1 MKRRNKEFKERKKP
15 RLLPRLTGILLVC
28 SLIVWLAGMAGATYY
43 LAMTVR
49 SAIINSAIK
58 EASDWVSYASSMAEF
73 RGVYNAAADNGG
85 GGYLS
90 WLYKDCLTPSIQL
103 IRSAGNKECLT
114 PSIQLVRSAG
124 NYVGDGGV
132 WYMDEGVWE
141 WMNVEWESFTGVYD
155 REGNPIMVNE
165 PSLLLTC
172 EDEDGGRS
180 YLYARADEG
189 LDADEYLWMYSQCRA
204 DGWLEEDG
212 HLELLELSI
221 LVESW
226 GVEPYWMSIYLRE
239 GIPNGY
245 AEADRTLEEYVPEGK
260 ELVTIEAGSARKN
273 SYSATAPVTALGRT
287 YDDLGAFLGDCVKSR
302 AENAGIMKDGLWNDT
317 LLDLIITY
325 VDTVYLGDTSS
336 ISLTEDDLEGMER
349 VLLAT
354 SIRCSP
360 LLTAMDWLKG
370 VYIITFL
377 LALIWPLAVRGMLKE
392 HVVWPLE
399 NVQSYAKNGLSAVP
413 PHPSVSYR
421 FREID
426 AVIGSYNDAA
436 EGRRLLQGENVRLT
450 RAVEYARKAEEDRRL
465 MTSNLAH
472 ELKTPLAVVHS
483 YAEGLQEHI
492 AEEKREQY
500 LDVIL
505 SETERMDSVVLDML
519 ALSRLESGKARLE
532 RTDFDLNA
540 LVRERFDALKRQAEE
555 KRLQVTLA
563 LEGEQIVYADE
574 ERIGQVVSNY
584 ASNAVRYTPEGGS
597 ITARVYRNRQET
609 VCEVENT
616 CDPLPEEALT
626 KVWES
631 FYRVSKSR
639 SQRGTGLGLTI
650 AKSIVELHGGWV
662 SVRNTGT
669 GVAFSFGLK
678 R

>member
-1 MKRRNKEFKERKKP
+1 MKRRNKEMKERKKP

-28 SLIVWLAGMAGATYY
+28 SLIVWLGGMAWATYY

-49 SAIINSAIK
+49 SAVINSAIR
-58 EASDWVSYASSMAEF
+58 EAGDWVRNASSMYDE
-73 RGVYNAAADNGG
+73 AADGG
-85 GGYLS
+85 KGGYLS
-90 WLYKDCLTPSIQL
+90 WLYKDCLTTPIQL
-103 IRSAGNKECLT
+103 IRPVS
-114 PSIQLVRSAG
+114 
-124 NYVGDGGV
+124 NYVGDEGV
-132 WYMDEGVWE
+132 WYMDGREWE

-172 EDEDGGRS
+172 EDEDGGLS
-180 YLYARADEG
+180 YFYARADEG
-189 LDADEYLWMYSQCRA
+189 LDEDKYLWMYSQCRA
-204 DGWLEEDG
+204 AGWLEEDG

-221 LVESW
+221 LVEFE
-226 GVEPYWMSIYLRE
+226 GVEPYWMPIYLRE
-239 GIPNGY
+239 GIPYNY
-245 AEADRTLEEYVPEGK
+245 AEAGQTLEEYIPEGK
-260 ELVTIEAGSARKN
+260 ALVTIEAERARKN
-273 SYSATAPVTALGRT
+273 SYSATAPVTMQDGIA

-302 AENAGIMKDGLWNDT
+302 AENAGYLEVGLWNDT
-317 LLDLIITY
+317 LFDLIFTY
-325 VDTVYLGDTSS
+325 VDTVYLGDISDA
-336 ISLTEDDLEGMER
+336 SLTEEGLESMEQ

-360 LLTAMDWLKG
+360 LLTAMDWLKW
-370 VYIITFL
+370 VYIVTFL
-377 LALIWPLAVRGMLKE
+377 LALIWPLAVRSMIKN
-392 HVVWPLE
+392 HVALPLE
-399 NVQSYAKNGLSAVP
+399 KLQSYAKNGLSAMP
-413 PHPSVSYR
+413 PHPSASYR

-426 AVIGSYNDAA
+426 AAIGSYNDAA
-436 EGRRLLQGENVRLT
+436 EGRRMLQGENVRLT
-450 RAVEYARKAEEDRRL
+450 RAVEYAKKAEEDRRL

-483 YAEGLQEHI
+483 YAEGLREHI

-532 RTDFDLNA
+532 RTEFDLNA

-563 LEGEQIVYADE
+563 LEGEQMVYADE

-650 AKSIVELHGGWV
+650 ARSIVELHGGWV
-662 SVRNTGT
+662 NVRNTGT
-669 GVAFSFGLK
+669 GVEFSFGLK

>member
-1 MKRRNKEFKERKKP
+1 MNNK
-15 RLLPRLTGILLVC
+15 IL
-28 SLIVWLAGMAGATYY
+28 I
-43 LAMTVR
+43 
-49 SAIINSAIK
+49 
-58 EASDWVSYASSMAEF
+58 AEDDS
-73 RGVYNAAADNGG
+73 N
-85 GGYLS
+85 L
-90 WLYKDCLTPSIQL
+90 
-103 IRSAGNKECLT
+103 
-114 PSIQLVRSAG
+114 
-124 NYVGDGGV
+124 
-132 WYMDEGVWE
+132 
-141 WMNVEWESFTGVYD
+141 
-155 REGNPIMVNE
+155 
-165 PSLLLTC
+165 
-172 EDEDGGRS
+172 
-180 YLYARADEG
+180 RAVLCD
-189 LDADEYLWMYSQCRA
+189 Y
-204 DGWLEEDG
+204 
-212 HLELLELSI
+212 
-221 LVESW
+221 
-226 GVEPYWMSIYLRE
+226 
-239 GIPNGY
+239 
-245 AEADRTLEEYVPEGK
+245 
-260 ELVTIEAGSARKN
+260 
-273 SYSATAPVTALGRT
+273 
-287 YDDLGAFLGDCVKSR
+287 VKSR
-302 AENAGIMKDGLWNDT
+302 KDIPFPAPDGLWNDT

-325 VDTVYLGDTSS
+325 VDTVYLGDISDA
-336 ISLTEDDLEGMER
+336 SLTEDDLERMEQ

-360 LLTAMDWLKG
+360 LLTAMDWLKW
-370 VYIITFL
+370 VYIVTFL
-377 LALIWPLAVRGMLKE
+377 LALIWPLAVRNMLKE
-392 HVVWPLE
+392 HMVRPLE
-399 NVQSYAKNGLSAVP
+399 NVQSYAKNGLSAMP

-426 AVIGSYNDAA
+426 AAIGSYNDAA
-436 EGRRLLQGENVRLT
+436 EGRRMLQGENVRLT
-450 RAVEYARKAEEDRRL
+450 RAVEYAKKAEEDRRL

-483 YAEGLQEHI
+483 YAEGLREHI

-532 RTDFDLNA
+532 RTEFDLNT
-540 LVRERFDALKRQAEE
+540 LVRERFGALKRQAEE

-563 LEGEQIVYADE
+563 LEGEQMVYADE

-597 ITARVYRNRQET
+597 ITARVYRDRQET

-650 AKSIVELHGGWV
+650 ARSIVELHGGWV
-662 SVRNTGT
+662 NVRNTGT